1 MVEHKK
7 KWLTHVAFFKIGLI
21 KGAPAPYMRTYI
33 YTDWTFKTLGGAVL
47 TMTIITQTM

>member
-21 KGAPAPYMRTYI
+21 KGAPAPYMMYAYVYI
-33 YTDWTFKTLGGAVL
+33 L
-47 TMTIITQTM
+47 TGHLKP